1 MMKRCLLRK
10 ILSSIVFGTM
20 LFIVMGDRHAEAQQ
34 TEGPDKAKIEAA
46 RAFYKGKS
54 LEFVV
59 PFGPGGSYDA
69 KARMMAP
76 FMEKYLPGSKILVK
90 NIPGA
95 GSMVGTNQ
103 LYVAK
108 PNGLTFAILTGVGMI
123 ANQIGGSPVVKYDA
137 MKFTYLGRVVAER
150 RVVTASLNSKVK
162 DLESL
167 IKSPVPV
174 KQALT
179 GPGAGAYVISQLV
192 LKSLGFPREEV
203 LGYQSS
209 AEAEMSLIRGETD
222 IHFTSEDA
230 AMTLIERK
238 EVRAIFQLA
247 PKNIDGL
254 ENIPNLL
261 TKDVEKLKLSEK
273 QLKSIR
279 IAGDLM
285 ALGYIIGAPPRIPP
299 ERAWVLE
306 EAVQKT
312 LRDPKFVALCKKSG
326 GSRDVDPLTGKEVF
340 GIANR
345 LLNIS
350 PDLKA
355 EMQALMKAK

>member
-1 MMKRCLLRK
+1 MRKPCLFRK
-10 ILSSIVFGTM
+10 MLCSIFVCTLLGAT
-20 LFIVMGDRHAEAQQ
+20 LGDRSAEAQQ
-34 TEGPDKAKIEAA
+34 AGGPDKAKIEAA

-76 FMEKYLPGSKILVK
+76 FLEKYLPGAKILVK
-90 NIPGA
+90 NVPGA

-108 PNGLTFAILTGVGMI
+108 PNGLTFAILTGVGMV
-123 ANQIGGSPVVKYDA
+123 ANQVGDSPVVKYDA

-150 RVVTASLNSKVK
+150 RVVTASLGSRVK
-162 DLESL
+162 DLDSML
-167 IKSPVPV
+167 KATVPV

-192 LKSLGFPREEV
+192 LKALGFPREEV

-238 EVRAIFQLA
+238 EVRPILQLA
-247 PKNIDGL
+247 PKNIEGL
-254 ENIPNLL
+254 TNIPNLL
-261 TKDVEKLKLSEK
+261 TKDVDKLKLSEK

-279 IAGDLM
+279 VAGDMM
-285 ALGYIIGAPPRIPP
+285 ALGYIVAAPPRVSA
-299 ERAWVLE
+299 ERAFILE

-312 LRDPKFVALCKKSG
+312 LHDPNFVALCKKSG
-326 GSRDVDPLTGKEVF
+326 GARDVDPLTGKEVF
-340 GIANR
+340 GIVNR
-345 LLNIS
+345 ILNVS
-350 PDLKA
+350 TELKA